1 VLYYEFKNW
10 FQDVRALD
18 KYWDTLYSLFWPRLQ
33 RVIEL
38 NVQSVK
44 DCDPQ
49 RMKVLDLRPH
59 YVRLPFTYLF
69 VKSFSTIIV

>member
-1 VLYYEFKNW
+1 L

-18 KYWDTLYSLFWPRLQ
+18 KYWDTLYLLFWSRLQ
-33 RVIEL
+33 RIIDL

-59 YVRLPFTYLF
+59 YVSLFSEAVLLNFRLD
-69 VKSFSTIIV
+69 KI